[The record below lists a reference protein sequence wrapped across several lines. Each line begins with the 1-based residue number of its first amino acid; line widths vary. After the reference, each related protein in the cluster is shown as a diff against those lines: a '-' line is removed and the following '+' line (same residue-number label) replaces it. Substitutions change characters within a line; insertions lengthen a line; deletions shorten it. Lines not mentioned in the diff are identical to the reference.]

1 MPVAVLACAVL
12 FDIGAELAG
21 FNLFGVAAYWNMAAG
36 LLVAVIALVVML
48 VDLVTAPVGSGSR
61 ELVGLVSASLT
72 TMVVLFAIAWSVRSD
87 RNPAMSGWLLALEL
101 IGLAA
106 GAVGAWFAQ
115 GVVIGRRMREPVQ
128 VWLPISFAHEIR
140 GRRSL

>member
-1 MPVAVLACAVL
+1 MPLAVLACAVL
-12 FDIGAELAG
+12 FDIGADLAG
-21 FNLFGVAAYWNMAAG
+21 FSLFGIAAYWSMAAG
-36 LLVAVIALVVML
+36 LLVAFVALVVML
-48 VDLVTAPVGSGSR
+48 VDLVTAPAGAGSR

-72 TMVVLFAIAWSVRSD
+72 SMTVLFAIVWSVRLD
-87 RNPAMSGWLLALEL
+87 RNPALSGWLLALEL

-106 GAVGAWFAQ
+106 GAVGVWFAQ

-140 GRRSL
+140 GRR